1 MSHGNPDLD
10 ELIRSAHLG
19 RSARRWNAQR
29 AIFRRLGL
37 GGGAALLLE
46 RITHALSSADLPK
59 WAVGGAGITLVAGS
73 AFVATQLS
81 PTAPKRIESASE
93 LVAGESLEPP
103 LPSAPSA
110 PAQPIA
116 PTISVDALPSAPP
129 PTSKSWRPT
138 HAAASAFAVTGD
150 DLSRETASISSIR
163 SKITARQYASALDA
177 VRAHRATFPRGILTQ
192 EAAVLEIQALE
203 GLGDDARTC
212 SEGKAFLDA
221 NPTSAHRTRVLGML
235 RACNQ

>member
-1 MSHGNPDLD
+1 MSDGNPDLD
-10 ELIRSAHLG
+10 DLIRSIDVG
-19 RSARRWNAQR
+19 RSPRRWNAQR

-37 GGGAALLLE
+37 GGGAALLVE
-46 RITHALSSADLPK
+46 RIAHAFSSADLPK
-59 WAVGGAGITLVAGS
+59 WALGGAGVTLVAGT

-81 PTAPKRIESASE
+81 PPAPERIESAPE
-93 LVAGESLEPP
+93 LIAGESLEPSLSP
-103 LPSAPSA
+103 APSA

-129 PTSKSWRPT
+129 PTSKSLHPT
-138 HAAASAFAVTGD
+138 HSASAAFAVTGD
-150 DLSRETASISSIR
+150 GLSRETASISNIR
-163 SKITARQYASALDA
+163 SKITARRYANALDA
-177 VRAHRATFPRGILTQ
+177 IRAHRATFPRGVLTQ

-212 SEGKAFLDA
+212 SAGKAFLDA
-221 NPTSAHRTRVLGML
+221 NPTSAHRARVLGML